1 MDDLFAREKPRSTI
15 DLNVVPIMDMLICVI
30 FFLLLSTTFMGFTN
44 LQVPPS
50 AVTTIS
56 EPTRPEPLAP
66 KMMAYIRDNSLQ
78 IRLEW
83 KGAKPGAQTALVP
96 PQHLEG
102 RALTVQEETRAMVKK
117 FKDQYPGEN
126 TLQMSLSAEIPYQIL
141 IAMMDGARE
150 QLPDVVLYSYS
161 EVDAR
166 TSE

>member
-1 MDDLFAREKPRSTI
+1 MDDLFQREKPRAGI
-15 DLNVVPIMDMLICVI
+15 ELNVVPIMDMLICVI

-50 AVTTIS
+50 VVTTQS
-56 EPTRPEPLAP
+56 EATKPEPVAP

-83 KGAKPGAQTALVP
+83 KGAKPGAETAMVEPKNLV
-96 PQHLEG
+96 G
-102 RALTVQEETRAMVKK
+102 RAMSVQDETRKIVQK
-117 FKDQYPGEN
+117 FKKVYPSEN

-141 IAMMDGARE
+141 ISMMDGARE
-150 QLPDVVLYSYS
+150 LLPDVVLYSYT